1 MIPQLERETTI
12 SSSDSVP
19 QWSLAT
25 KFVFRFIFSYF
36 LIYVYPYSVGSRG
49 ASSKLTHPIT
59 HLWEAVVPWV
69 GTDILHIPGSY
80 PENANGS
87 GDQLYDYVM
96 WLCVAGLAVIVAV
109 VWSAVDR
116 KRPNYRVLYEW
127 LRIFMRLTV
136 AGAMIAYGLCK
147 LFPMQFPP
155 FPLWRLVDTYGQT
168 HPMGLLWTFMEASRG
183 YAILGGV
190 GEFTGG
196 ILLIFPSFTTLGA
209 LISFG
214 MMSNVFALNVFYDVP
229 RKIFCVNLLLMC
241 VFLILPDAKRMFDL
255 FFLNRTAKLY
265 KSPPMFKDKK
275 FNLALLLLQYLVGIS
290 LLVAWIQTA
299 HSIAVTEAAQVDPQ
313 IRGIWVVDEFAVDNI
328 QRPPLVTDTGRWRRV
343 IFDAPDALLVQGTD
357 GIMKEFP
364 LQLDFAHKTFT
375 LGVESH
381 VRGTFT
387 MDESHPGQV
396 VLDGMLDGH
405 HLNAMLKREDLS
417 DRTKFILIN
426 RGVHWIT
433 DAPHNR

>member
-1 MIPQLERETTI
+1 
-12 SSSDSVP
+12 
-19 QWSLAT
+19 
-25 KFVFRFIFSYF
+25 
-36 LIYVYPYSVGSRG
+36 
-49 ASSKLTHPIT
+49 
-59 HLWEAVVPWV
+59 
-69 GTDILHIPGSY
+69 
-80 PENANGS
+80 
-87 GDQLYDYVM
+87 
-96 WLCVAGLAVIVAV
+96 
-109 VWSAVDR
+109 
-116 KRPNYRVLYEW
+116 
-127 LRIFMRLTV
+127 
-136 AGAMIAYGLCK
+136 
-147 LFPMQFPP
+147 
-155 FPLWRLVDTYGQT
+155 
-168 HPMGLLWTFMEASRG
+168 MGLLWD
-183 YAILGGV
+183 IHGGV
-190 GEFTGG
+190 QRLRHSRRSGRKFTGG

-290 LLVAWIQTA
+290 SLVAWIQTA

-405 HLNAMLKREDLS
+405 HLNAMLKREDTIGQNEIHSNQSRSAL
-417 DRTKFILIN
+417 DN
-426 RGVHWIT
+426 
-433 DAPHNR
+433 